1 MGVCITVR
9 KIKIRIENLIKNYN
23 TEGGQVIPV
32 LNNLN
37 AEILNKEFVVIVG
50 PSGCGKTTLL
60 NIMAGLETLNSGEVY
75 IDDKKVTKPS
85 KEIGVVF
92 QETAIFPWRTVIGNA
107 EYGLQMQGMKKNE
120 RIGIAMRY
128 LKMMKLQDS
137 VGSYPK
143 ELSGGMKK
151 RLAIVMVYANNP
163 KVLLMDEPFTGLD
176 YPIKCKLQMDLL
188 DIWMKE
194 KKTTVF
200 VTHDVE
206 EAMILSDRIL
216 ILDNLKI
223 VLTYVNPFDRP
234 RENSLRDDP
243 KFIEELQK
251 LRKKFIGL

>member
-9 KIKIRIENLIKNYN
+9 EIKIRIENLIKNYN
-23 TEGGQVIPV
+23 TEDGQVIPV

-37 AEILNKEFVVIVG
+37 AEILNEEFVVIVG

-60 NIMAGLETLNSGEVY
+60 NIVAGLETLNSGEVY
-75 IDDKKVTKPS
+75 LDDKKVTKPS

-92 QETAIFPWRTVIGNA
+92 QETAIFPWKTVLGNA
-107 EYGLQMQGMKKNE
+107 EYGLHMRGMKKEE
-120 RIGIAMRY
+120 RRGIAMRY
-128 LKMMKLQDS
+128 LKMMKLQDF
-137 VGSYPK
+137 VNSYPK
-143 ELSGGMKK
+143 ELSCGMKK
-151 RLAIVMVYANNP
+151 RLAITMVYANNP

-176 YPIKCKLQMDLL
+176 YPIKCKLQMALL

-200 VTHDVE
+200 VTHDIE

-216 ILDNLKI
+216 VLDNSKI
-223 VLTYVNPFDRP
+223 VLTYVTPFDRP

-251 LRKKFIGL
+251 LRKNFIGL